1 MRSNRLVRVL
11 KVVIFFA
18 AVLALLTFVVMR
30 LWNWLTPA
38 LFGWHTITFWQAL
51 GIIVLSKI
59 LFCGFRPGQ
68 HHREHWA
75 WKRRMFERWESMT
88 PEERE
93 KFKQAMRGGRCG
105 FGGPEAEEKKS

>member
-1 MRSNRLVRVL
+1 MNNKFLRVL
-11 KVVIFFA
+11 KIVLIVA
-18 AVLALLTFVVMR
+18 AILAILTFVVMR

-51 GIIVLSKI
+51 GIIVLCKI
-59 LFCGFRPGQ
+59 LFCGFRPG
-68 HHREHWA
+68 HHQKEHWA

-93 KFKQAMRGGRCG
+93 KFKAAMRGGRCG
-105 FGGPEAEEKKS
+105 FGGPGAEEKKS